1 MFNFKDELA
10 KYRESLS
17 VDELSEGLSG
27 DEIQDIVDVAQELA
41 SQVLNQQALKEKAL
55 KEQALKEQALKQTRT
70 TARERR

>member
-41 SQVLNQQALKEKAL
+41 NQALKQQALKQ
-55 KEQALKEQALKQTRT
+55 QAQKQVKP
-70 TARERR
+70 AAKERR

>member
-41 SQVLNQQALKEKAL
+41 R
-55 KEQALKEQALKQTRT
+55 QALKQQAMAQANPAVKGKR
-70 TARERR
+70 

>member
-17 VDELSEGLSG
+17 ADELMEGLSG

-41 SQVLNQQALKEKAL
+41 RQALNQQMQKQ
-55 KEQALKEQALKQTRT
+55 QAQKQQVQKQSRP

>member
-1 MFNFKDELA
+1 MFNFKDELT

-41 SQVLNQQALKEKAL
+41 KQALSQQTMKQAKSAAKEK
-55 KEQALKEQALKQTRT
+55 R
-70 TARERR
+70 

>member
-27 DEIQDIVDVAQELA
+27 DEIQDIFDVAQQLTIPNVLPLQLQERYFDLP
-41 SQVLNQQALKEKAL
+41 SQKPV
-55 KEQALKEQALKQTRT
+55 
-70 TARERR
+70 ARPLWG

>member
-41 SQVLNQQALKEKAL
+41 T
-55 KEQALKEQALKQTRT
+55 QALKEQALKQQAKQ
-70 TARERR
+70 TAKEKR

>member
-41 SQVLNQQALKEKAL
+41 TQALKD
-55 KEQALKEQALKQTRT
+55 QALKQQAKQ
-70 TARERR
+70 TAKEKR

>member
-1 MFNFKDELA
+1 MFNFKDELT

-41 SQVLNQQALKEKAL
+41 KQALSQQTMKQAKSAVKEK
-55 KEQALKEQALKQTRT
+55 R
-70 TARERR
+70 